1 MAVLGQCTK
10 LSVLTVARR
19 QKFLSSQQ
27 RADQYIVETA
37 IKSIADTRSP
47 VREA

>member
-19 QKFLSSQQ
+19 QKSPSSQQ
-27 RADQYIVETA
+27 RADQFIVVTA
-37 IKSIADTRSP
+37 TKSTEDTRNP
-47 VREA
+47 N